1 MSFTN
6 NSASTSFAITQFYHM
21 KKTALLF
28 ALIIGSLN
36 CKAQQNIV
44 SIEGGWAMADLEEV
58 STNMN
63 GWRIAGLYEF
73 NPYAGKVTHGISFGY
88 VGMSTDVMVG
98 ATNIHYELGSF
109 PIYYAP
115 GLLLGKDKF
124 KFQLK
129 GALGWQFSNINRT
142 GLLIES
148 KSSDGGITLG
158 AGAGGLYN
166 INPNT
171 FINFGYEFLFM
182 DNSFYLDEFLHTI
195 KLGLGFKF

>member
-1 MSFTN
+1 MSFIYNPDLTN
-6 NSASTSFAITQFYHM
+6 FAIIKLYHM
-21 KKTALLF
+21 KKLAVIL
-28 ALIIGSLN
+28 ALINISLN
-36 CKAQQNIV
+36 GRAQQNII

-98 ATNIHYELGSF
+98 ASNIHYELGSF
-109 PIYYAP
+109 PVYYAP
-115 GLLLGKDKF
+115 GLLLGNDNF

-166 INPNT
+166 INPTT
-171 FINFGYEFLFM
+171 FLNFGYEFLFM
-182 DNSFYLDEFLHTI
+182 DNSFYLDEFLHTV

>member
-1 MSFTN
+1 MSCAHIRGFI
-6 NSASTSFAITQFYHM
+6 SFANIKFYHM
-21 KKTALLF
+21 KKIVAIL
-28 ALIIGSLN
+28 ALIIGSLSG
-36 CKAQQNIV
+36 KAQQNMV
-44 SIEGGWAMADLEEV
+44 SIEGGWALADLEEV
-58 STNMN
+58 STSMN

-98 ATNIHYELGSF
+98 SSNIHYELGSF

-115 GLLLGKDKF
+115 GLLLGKEKF

-129 GALGWQFSNINRT
+129 GALGWQFSNVNRT
-142 GLLIES
+142 GLFIDTE
-148 KSSDGGITLG
+148 SSDAGIVLG

-166 INPNT
+166 INPTT
-171 FINFGYEFLFM
+171 FLNFGYEFLFM

>member
-1 MSFTN
+1 
-6 NSASTSFAITQFYHM
+6 M
-21 KKTALLF
+21 KKIAVLF
-28 ALIIGSLN
+28 VFIIGSLN
-36 CKAQQNIV
+36 SRAQQNMISV
-44 SIEGGWAMADLEEV
+44 EGGWAMADLEEV
-58 STNMN
+58 STSMN

-109 PIYYAP
+109 PVYYAP

-142 GLLIES
+142 GLLIET
-148 KSSDGGITLG
+148 KNSDGGITLG

-166 INPNT
+166 INSNT
-171 FINFGYEFLFM
+171 FLNFGYEFLFM